1 MRDWGLGVSGGRAPG
16 ERKESRRHRGAL
28 AASPWKVVAL
38 GPRTRPGPPPRSAT
52 RSRAP
57 LGRPVSRRRRA
68 ASLGLCLCLSCCGC
82 TSRRTSFPEVYLPL
96 PPAISVYL
104 GVFSP
109 KITCA
114 PVFPGPPSGA
124 DPGRRVTSRMH
135 VCLCEG
141 TGSLVWVSV
150 LVSWLQSVRR
160 PWVASGWV
168 SGCICR

>member
-1 MRDWGLGVSGGRAPG
+1 MRDWGLGVSGGGAPG
-16 ERKESRRHRGAL
+16 ERKESRRHLGAL

-38 GPRTRPGPPPRSAT
+38 GPRTRPRPPPRSAT

-57 LGRPVSRRRRA
+57 LGRPVSQRLRA
-68 ASLGLCLCLSCCGC
+68 ASLGLCLSCCGC
-82 TSRRTSFPEVYLPL
+82 TSRRTSFLEVYLPL

-114 PVFPGPPSGA
+114 PVFPSPPSGA